1 MITFILGLIIG
12 LIIGFVCAVTML
24 SIVAIN
30 KTEDTVNKN
39 K

>member
-1 MITFILGLIIG
+1 MITFILGLAIG

-30 KTEDTVNKN
+30 KTEDTVSKN